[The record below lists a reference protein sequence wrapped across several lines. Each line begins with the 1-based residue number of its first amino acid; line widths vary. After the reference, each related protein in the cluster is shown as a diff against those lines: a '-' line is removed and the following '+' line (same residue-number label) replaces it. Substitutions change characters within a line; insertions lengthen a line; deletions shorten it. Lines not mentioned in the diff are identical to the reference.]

1 MKKIFKGINIIW
13 QKFKKTDDRF
23 WDELEEE
30 LITSDVSISTTGKI
44 ISDMKKKSYR
54 ENINDPEGL
63 RKLLKEEIMG
73 ILGKGARKELKYS
86 DKPPT
91 VYMVVGVN
99 GTGKTSSIAKIAN
112 MFKQQ
117 GKRIIIAAA
126 DTFRAAAAEQLGH
139 FAERLGIDMVRH
151 QRNSDPGAV
160 VYDSLDRAVARKA
173 DIVIIDTAGRMQT
186 SYNLMEEIK
195 KIKMV
200 VRKKLGREPDE
211 VLLTIDSTT
220 GQNARN
226 QAEIF
231 AEAVDVSGIILT
243 KVDST
248 SKGGIIITI
257 KNDLGIPVRIITD
270 GEGLDDIYYFDAD
283 SFADMMF
290 S

>member
-44 ISDMKKKSYR
+44 ISDMKKKSYQ

-73 ILGKGARKELKYS
+73 ILGTGARKELKYS

>member
-73 ILGKGARKELKYS
+73 ILGTGARKELKYS

>member
-1 MKKIFKGINIIW
+1 MKKVFEKINFIW
-13 QKFKKTDDRF
+13 QKFKKIDDKF
-23 WDELEEE
+23 WDDLEEQ
-30 LITSDVSISTTGKI
+30 LITSDVSINTAEKI
-44 ISDMKKKSYR
+44 ISDMKRKSYQ
-54 ENINDPEGL
+54 EKISGPEGL
-63 RKLLKEEIMG
+63 RNLLKEEIAD
-73 ILGKGARKELKYS
+73 ILGTGGKRELKYS
-86 DKPPT
+86 DEPPT

-112 MFKQQ
+112 MFKKQ
-117 GKRIIIAAA
+117 GKKIIIAAA
-126 DTFRAAAAEQLGH
+126 DTFRAAAVEQLGH
-139 FAERLGIDMVRH
+139 FAEILGIDMVSH

-160 VYDSLDRAVARKA
+160 VYDSLEKAVARRA

-186 SYNLMEEIK
+186 SYNLMEELK

-200 VRKKLGREPDE
+200 VRKKLGRGPDE

-226 QAEIF
+226 QAEKF
-231 AEAVDVSGIILT
+231 AESVDVTGIILT

-248 SKGGIIITI
+248 SRGGIIITI
-257 KNDLGIPVRIITD
+257 KNDLKIPVRIITD
-270 GEGLDDIYYFDAD
+270 GEKLEDIYYFDAG